1 MQGAGEGNSVLPTSN
16 RNFSSVFFEVFM
28 ARDRNVYIWQAY
40 VTVMSIV
47 SVACLGA
54 LAFVIFQSGT
64 NSKMVD
70 GALDREKKA
79 QESLRTSDSK
89 VQLMEGMLGVK
100 TLSDAEFNQLS
111 TSIPTDEQWNKA
123 IKTYTDNMSLFG
135 PNPSPRNYTNLVGVL
150 VSELRAR
157 NTAMDSAAKKEAA
170 FKDDFEF
177 KLAQETKA
185 REAEKQNSLDLSNKR
200 DKELVEYTEKNKEQG
215 EQIASIE
222 LNKQNMEKLLNKKNR
237 ELTAQLEDSKKKIGE
252 MEKSLDLFRTKL
264 NEIQGEDFQYVQGKI
279 TEAASGSGGDL
290 VWINLGR
297 SSGLRPGVKFG
308 VVGSDVSRVANEKPK
323 ALIEVIAVEEHLSRC
338 KVLSTRSIILNGDLI
353 YSPAWQPGRSVEFAL
368 VGKMD
373 MNGDGNDDRVTL
385 KALIEQNGGK
395 VTVDLPP
402 GGKLSGNSDNKL
414 SVNTRWLVMGEDFKV
429 RGDLTKEDALYAK
442 QRNNLES
449 EAKALGISR
458 INLDKLMGWLRGS
471 GAEVS
476 AMGSAMQAKVLDFR
490 PPPPPSTNSNRVSP
504 IFQNRDG
511 SVNRNSIKPELK

>member
-1 MQGAGEGNSVLPTSN
+1 
-16 RNFSSVFFEVFM
+16 M

-70 GALDREKKA
+70 GALEREKGA
-79 QESLRTSDSK
+79 QDSLRKSDSK
-89 VQLMEGMLGVK
+89 VQLLEGMLGVK

-111 TSIPTDEQWNKA
+111 TSIPADEQWNKA

-135 PNPSPRNYTNLVGVL
+135 PNPSPRNYSNLVGIL
-150 VSELRAR
+150 VAELRTR
-157 NTAMDSAAKKEAA
+157 NTSIDSAARREAA
-170 FKDDFEF
+170 FKEDFDL

-215 EQIASIE
+215 DQIANIE
-222 LNKQNMEKLLNKKNR
+222 LSKQSMEKQLNKRSR
-237 ELTAQLEDSKKKIGE
+237 ELSTQLDESKKKIGE
-252 MEKSLDLFRTKL
+252 MEKSLELLSTKL

-279 TEAASGSGGDL
+279 TEAASGSGGDV
-290 VWINLGR
+290 VWINLGK
-297 SSGLRPGVKFG
+297 SSGLRPGIKFG
-308 VVGSDVSRVANEKPK
+308 VVGSDVTRVADAKPK
-323 ALIEVIAVEEHLSRC
+323 AQIEVVAIEDHVSRC
-338 KVLSTRSIILNGDLI
+338 KVLSTRSIILNGDSI

-373 MNGDGNDDRVTL
+373 MNGDGRDDRAAL

-395 VTVDLPP
+395 VTCDLPP
-402 GGKLSGNSDNKL
+402 DGKLWGNL
-414 SVNTRWLVMGEDFKV
+414 SVDTRWLVMGEDPKLRINKE
-429 RGDLTKEDALYAK
+429 RGDLTKDDAQSAK
-442 QRNNLES
+442 DRNNLES

-476 AMGSAMQAKVLDFR
+476 AVGGAMQAKVLDFR
-490 PPPPPSTNSNRVSP
+490 SPPPPSMNSSRVSP

-511 SVNRNSIKPELK
+511 SLNKKTAKPELK

>member
-1 MQGAGEGNSVLPTSN
+1 
-16 RNFSSVFFEVFM
+16 M

-111 TSIPTDEQWNKA
+111 TSIPADEQWNKA

-135 PNPSPRNYTNLVGVL
+135 PNPSPRNYTNLVSVL

-222 LNKQNMEKLLNKKNR
+222 LSKQNMEKLLTKKNR
-237 ELTAQLEDSKKKIGE
+237 ELTAQLDDSKKKIGE
-252 MEKSLDLFRTKL
+252 MEKNLDLFRTKL
-264 NEIQGEDFQYVQGKI
+264 NEINGEDFQYVQGKI

-290 VWINLGR
+290 VWINLGK

-308 VVGSDVSRVANEKPK
+308 VVGSDVTRVANEKPK
-323 ALIEVIAVEEHLSRC
+323 AQIEVIAVEDHLSRC
-338 KVLSTRSIILNGDLI
+338 KVLSTRSIILNGDSI

-373 MNGDGNDDRVTL
+373 MDGDGNDDRATL
-385 KALIEQNGGK
+385 KALIVQNGGR
-395 VTVDLPP
+395 VTADLPP
-402 GGKLSGNSDNKL
+402 GGKLDGKL
-414 SVNTRWLVMGEDFKV
+414 TVDTRWLVMGEDFKV
-429 RGDLTKEDALYAK
+429 RGDLTKDDALSAK
-442 QRNNLES
+442 ERNNLES

-476 AMGSAMQAKVLDFR
+476 AMGSAMHPKVLDFR
-490 PPPPPSTNSNRVSP
+490 SPPPTSMNSARVSP

-511 SVNRNSIKPELK
+511 SLNRNTVKPELNK